1 VSVLLWR
8 RGNQRFVED
17 GYQCQFR
24 AVHVHIH
31 ELDSVA
37 GHLADDRLA
46 VDQVEAI
53 TDTDDAGLN
62 LPRQVEA
69 GALLEMDD
77 LADRHPEGLPGC
89 GCHTPHHRARST

>member
-1 VSVLLWR
+1 VT
-8 RGNQRFVED
+8 NQD
-17 GYQCQFR
+17 TPSTT
-24 AVHVHIH
+24 
-31 ELDSVA
+31 LDHSSSVA